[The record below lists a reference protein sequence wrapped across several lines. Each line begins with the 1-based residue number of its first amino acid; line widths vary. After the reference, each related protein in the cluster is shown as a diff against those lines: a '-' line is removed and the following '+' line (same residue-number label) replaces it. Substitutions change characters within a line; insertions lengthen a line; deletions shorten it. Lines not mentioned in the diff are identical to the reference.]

1 MDDLAGIL
9 GMSKKTIYTV
19 FSDKTSL
26 FLSMVDY
33 LFDTIKESERAILEN
48 EALSTVEKIR
58 AILGVMPDSYKDINF
73 AKLYLLKEKYPENIH
88 KGRTAAGRRLGNDD
102 GTAGTGNKRR
112 MYPSREFIHF

>member
-1 MDDLAGIL
+1 MP
-9 GMSKKTIYTV
+9 
-19 FSDKTSL
+19 
-26 FLSMVDY
+26 
-33 LFDTIKESERAILEN
+33 ILEN

-73 AKLYLLKEKYPENIH
+73 AKLYLLKEKYPEIYTS
-88 KGRTAAGRRLGNDD
+88 RTAAGRRLGNDD